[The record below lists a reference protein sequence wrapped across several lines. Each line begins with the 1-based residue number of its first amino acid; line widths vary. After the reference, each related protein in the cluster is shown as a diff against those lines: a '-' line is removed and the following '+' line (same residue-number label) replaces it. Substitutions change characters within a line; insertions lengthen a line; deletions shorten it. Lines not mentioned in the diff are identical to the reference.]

1 MKNNAKK
8 RLILLLLS
16 TLCIVLALVSLY
28 ALSPLSNREIYRGSF
43 SRDFIAEK
51 TLTPQNVLDLG
62 VNSYYIS
69 GLTEDEAFLS
79 NYTNP
84 IHLVRMN
91 RQLKDTQH
99 IRLYLEELDSVV
111 SPKMFRTEV
120 EPPYF
125 YMTHGVHPAL
135 MRGKVDEWR
144 ARHFLSELAFYTDAV
159 SIDSSA
165 FAIRYFSKSQESY
178 ALALLQEKE
187 PQFKPNT
194 DILQK
199 QVDGMFSLDGM
210 LHYNKELQ
218 KIVYLYSYRNQFVIM
233 DKGLNLLHRHNTLD
247 TISIARVKVDK
258 IDSDNSYNLTSQPA
272 VTQRMS
278 AVSGNHLFIQ
288 SALLARNENKED
300 FKNHIV
306 IDVYDLNSGNYKYS
320 FYLPRYK
327 NKDISG
333 FRVIGN
339 QLLAIHDQYLIVYR
353 LPQISLSDSSMAE
366 VE

>member
-1 MKNNAKK
+1 MKNNEKK

-69 GLTEDEAFLS
+69 GLTEDEVFLS

-99 IRLYLEELDSVV
+99 IRLHLEELDSVV
-111 SPKMFRTEV
+111 SPKIFKTEV
-120 EPPYF
+120 DPPYF

-135 MRGKVDEWR
+135 MKGKVGEWR
-144 ARHFLSELAFYTDAV
+144 ARHHLSGLAFYTDAV
-159 SIDSSA
+159 SIDSST
-165 FAIRYFSKSQESY
+165 FAIRYFSKSQQAY

-194 DILQK
+194 NILRGQAE
-199 QVDGMFSLDGM
+199 GMFSVSGM
-210 LHYNKELQ
+210 LHYSKELQ
-218 KIVYLYSYRNQFVIM
+218 KVVYLYSYRNQFMVM
-233 DKGLNLLHRHNTLD
+233 DKELNLLHRHNTLD

-258 IDSDNSYNLTSQPA
+258 IESDNSYTLTSQPA
-272 VTQRMS
+272 VTQKMS
-278 AVSGNHLFIQ
+278 AVSGNYLFVQ
-288 SALLARNENKED
+288 SALLAKNEDKEE
-300 FKNHIV
+300 FKKKVV
-306 IDVYDLNSGNYKYS
+306 IDLYDINTGDYQHS

-327 NKDISG
+327 NNSIKN
-333 FRVIGN
+333 FKVTENR
-339 QLLAIHDQYLIVYR
+339 LLAIHDQYLVAYR
-353 LPQISLSDSSMAE
+353 LPDIPSPDPTIVKAK
-366 VE
+366 